1 MQFYEFYEFK
11 RPNVANRERM
21 RMISKSLNLLPKVLL
36 KCIRNVGL
44 LGIALSLLSNLN
56 ERWQRGAYRLGS
68 MILLVLND
76 HWQDAPEERE
86 IAKETTKELS
96 EKPDRESVLLPIS
109 LFRTINEQGVERV
122 ERAFAMRAAATV
134 GTVRTHEVGMHE
146 VRMGSN
152 CRITNG
158 GMPTAVESFCRMQ
171 TRPRS
176 RLEIDGKL
184 FENSNIW

>member
-44 LGIALSLLSNLN
+44 LGIALSLWSNLN

-76 HWQDAPEERE
+76 H
-86 IAKETTKELS
+86 
-96 EKPDRESVLLPIS
+96 
-109 LFRTINEQGVERV
+109 
-122 ERAFAMRAAATV
+122 
-134 GTVRTHEVGMHE
+134 
-146 VRMGSN
+146 
-152 CRITNG
+152 
-158 GMPTAVESFCRMQ
+158 
-171 TRPRS
+171 
-176 RLEIDGKL
+176 
-184 FENSNIW
+184 